1 MIIGDSG
8 AKMQPEFDKNV
19 SQSTIVNYDNP
30 PTSGQIQDILRQ
42 KDTAKKSE

>member
-1 MIIGDSG
+1 MVIGDSG
-8 AKMQPEFDKNV
+8 AKMQPEFDKNI

-42 KDTAKKSE
+42 KDIDKKSE